1 MLNHT
6 NSSFVGAIPAYF
18 VKLLFS
24 LAVFLPVQVAHA
36 IPVEDLYVADVL
48 VLDESSRQLRTGAR
62 AGLLQVLVRVSGTI
76 DVEQSSL
83 VRNSLRNPAAYYY
96 QYSYESTDRVLVVN
110 KEEVPAKLLRLHFE
124 PSAIARLLREAN
136 LPVWGSNRPA
146 VLLWIA
152 ISDGSQGRNERRI
165 LGEADTSELVK
176 GLTDQANERGLPIMF
191 PILDLE
197 DASRISAAE
206 VWGAFLDR
214 IETAS
219 SRYTPDAILSARV
232 RQEANGRWS
241 GKWSY
246 QVAGNWQSIE
256 TVSFSAADLV
266 RNMINLLA
274 DNLAEKYALSS
285 SRASVRLV
293 VEGVR
298 GLTEYAELSAYLD
311 NLTPVLRSS
320 IVALQGDVAEFE
332 LQTEGQYQQLVEIIE
347 LDERLILLNRDQR
360 NERLHYRWKE

>member
-36 IPVEDLYVADVL
+36 IPVEDLYVTDVL

-110 KEEVPAKLLRLHFE
+110 DEEVPAKLLRLHFE
-124 PSAIARLLREAN
+124 PSAIARLLRDAN

-152 ISDGSQGRNERRI
+152 ISDGTQGLIWKMPPVSALPKSGVPFSIELKLHPVVIRRI
-165 LGEADTSELVK
+165 RFSVPGCDRKLTVAGVAN
-176 GLTDQANERGLPIMF
+176 GLTRWQVTGNPLKQ
-191 PILDLE
+191 
-197 DASRISAAE
+197 SA
-206 VWGAFLDR
+206 F
-214 IETAS
+214 
-219 SRYTPDAILSARV
+219 
-232 RQEANGRWS
+232 RQ
-241 GKWSY
+241 
-246 QVAGNWQSIE
+246 
-256 TVSFSAADLV
+256 
-266 RNMINLLA
+266 
-274 DNLAEKYALSS
+274 
-285 SRASVRLV
+285 
-293 VEGVR
+293 
-298 GLTEYAELSAYLD
+298 
-311 NLTPVLRSS
+311 
-320 IVALQGDVAEFE
+320 
-332 LQTEGQYQQLVEIIE
+332 
-347 LDERLILLNRDQR
+347 LI
-360 NERLHYRWKE
+360 WPGTW